1 MTPLLATVL
10 TAAAILTL
18 VFLIGWV
25 RLNPF
30 ITLFIVSVGLA
41 LVAGMPAEK
50 AVASFEAGMGHVL
63 GHVAGVMAL
72 GTMLGKILAE
82 TGGAD
87 QIALTIPR
95 CGQKAA
101 ELGHDGDRP
110 AGWSACVL

>member
-63 GHVAGVMAL
+63 GHVAGSWPLAPCWGRFWLKREAL
-72 GTMLGKILAE
+72 IRLRSPSPALQAR
-82 TGGAD
+82 GG
-87 QIALTIPR
+87 
-95 CGQKAA
+95 
-101 ELGHDGDRP
+101 
-110 AGWSACVL
+110 